1 MSMAEV
7 GSPMQ
12 LPTGFNGME
21 SCGSGQVYG
30 TESMRR
36 GVSLGLLYTGGA
48 GMLGFLMD
56 SDD

>member
-1 MSMAEV
+1 MAEV
-7 GSPMQ
+7 GLPMQ
-12 LPTGFNGME
+12 LPTGFNGVE

-30 TESMRR
+30 TESMPR
-36 GVSLGLLYTGGA
+36 VISLGLLYTGGQ